1 MGQARAKDLNNL
13 IKGYNMMLY
22 FAGAMIVYEP
32 TQECVTHFWSEGKV
46 KTLPVLSSN
55 PRFIA
60 AASQLRES
68 CSDIS
73 KCREMMALDFK
84 RLFSDQA
91 NPLAPPVSSFYT
103 AGEVYTEGPDNSD
116 IASFYCDHGWKPC
129 QSLPD
134 DHLGMELMFLS
145 LLLDRF
151 IANEDADRNAD
162 IAAEILRYIAKHLL
176 SWIPEWQ
183 EKMQENANTLCYKG
197 IATLI
202 YASVEDLYSLLSD
215 SVTGY

>member
-1 MGQARAKDLNNL
+1 MGQAREKDRNNL

-22 FAGAMIVYEP
+22 FAGSMIVYEP
-32 TQECVTHFWSEGKV
+32 TQECVTHFWSEGMV
-46 KTLPVLSSN
+46 KTLPVSSSN

-73 KCREMMALDFK
+73 KCREMLALDFK

-91 NPLAPPVSSFYT
+91 NPLAPPVSLFYT
-103 AGEVYTEGPDNSD
+103 AGEVYTEGLDD
-116 IASFYCDHGWKPC
+116 GDVTSFYIDHGWKP
-129 QSLPD
+129 SHRLPD
-134 DHLGMELMFLS
+134 DHLGTELMFLS

-151 IANEDADRNAD
+151 TANEDPDRVADM
-162 IAAEILRYIAKHLL
+162 AAEIRRYIAEHLL
-176 SWIPEWQ
+176 SWIPAWQ
-183 EKMQENANTLCYKG
+183 EKMQENALTLCYKG

-202 YASVEDLYSLLSD
+202 YASVEDLYAILSNAG
-215 SVTGY
+215 TGY

>member
-1 MGQARAKDLNNL
+1 MGQAREKDRNNL

-22 FAGAMIVYEP
+22 FAGSMIVYEP
-32 TQECVTHFWSEGKV
+32 TQECVTHFWSEGMV
-46 KTLPVLSSN
+46 KTLPVSSSN

-73 KCREMMALDFK
+73 KCREMLALDFK

-91 NPLAPPVSSFYT
+91 NLLAPPVSSFYS
-103 AGEVYTEGPDNSD
+103 AGEVYTEEPADSD
-116 IASFYCDHGWKPC
+116 VTSFYRDHGWKP
-129 QSLPD
+129 SRRLPD
-134 DHLGMELMFLS
+134 DHLGTELMFLS

-151 IANEDADRNAD
+151 TANEDADREAD
-162 IAAEILRYIAKHLL
+162 MAAEIRRYIAEHLL
-176 SWIPEWQ
+176 SWIPAWQ
-183 EKMQENANTLCYKG
+183 EKMQENALTLCYKG

-202 YASVEDLYSLLSD
+202 YASVEDLYAILSNAG
-215 SVTGY
+215 TGY